1 MGDLV
6 ISHVSKTFQKGKQP
20 PFHALTDINLTVGSG
35 EFITLLGPSGC
46 GKSTLLHLIS
56 GLSKPSEGSLIW
68 GGQPIKGP
76 GIERSVVFQSY
87 SLFPWMTTEEN
98 LVFALQQKE
107 RKGNKKDFQAR
118 ARGILAEVGLAGSE
132 DKYPIQLSGGMQQRV
147 AIARALL
154 LDAPLLLLDE
164 PFGALDAISRS
175 QLQEL
180 LLRLWQEKVKKP
192 TIIMVTHDIDE
203 AIYLSDR
210 IAVFSANPGRLVET
224 IEVPWSR
231 PRQKEEQ
238 MDRQKLL
245 ELRKHLL
252 HLLDGKEVAGAD
264 VGTSNGEGN
273 RDGAERRFA

>member
-6 ISHVSKTFQKGKQP
+6 ISHVSQTFQKGKQP
-20 PFHALTDINLTVGSG
+20 PFQALSDINLTVGSG

-56 GLSKPSEGSLIW
+56 GLSKPSEGSLVW
-68 GGQPIKGP
+68 GGRPIEGP

-87 SLFPWMTTEEN
+87 SLFPWMTTEDN

-107 RKGNKKDFQAR
+107 RKGNKKDFQTRAR
-118 ARGILAEVGLAGSE
+118 AILDEVGLKGSE

-180 LLRLWQEKVKKP
+180 LLRLWQEKEKKP
-192 TIIMVTHDIDE
+192 TIVMVTHDIDE
-203 AIYLSDR
+203 ALYLSDR
-210 IAVFSANPGRLVET
+210 IAVLSANPGRLVEI

-238 MDRQKLL
+238 MDQAKLL
-245 ELRKHLL
+245 QLRKHLL
-252 HLLDGKEVAGAD
+252 QLLDGKVSGD
-264 VGTSNGEGN
+264 K
-273 RDGAERRFA
+273 RRFAG